1 MEKLVF
7 LLLLVIA
14 VSARKSP
21 EWDYRSEAKKVN
33 MRGCANLTNVLDNW
47 KFAIMTQIK
56 DLLLYDHQTVLPDY
70 GRIHT
75 LSEALDDLYKEF
87 NALKERL
94 IELTN
99 KFEGVELFVDE
110 LKAVRHAARIGER
123 RVQSTHEKPGNDG
136 PQRRRVVVRKVKK
149 QVAKPST

>member
-1 MEKLVF
+1 MMEKLAF
-7 LLLLVIA
+7 LLLLFIA
-14 VSARKSP
+14 VSAQKYP
-21 EWDYRSEAKKVN
+21 EWDYKTEARKVN
-33 MRGCANLTNVLDNW
+33 MRGCSNLTTVLDNW

-87 NALKERL
+87 NALKERM

-99 KFEGVELFVDE
+99 KFETVELFVDE
-110 LKAVRHAARIGER
+110 MKASRQTVRNGGR
-123 RVQSTHEKPGNDG
+123 RVQSVNEDG
-136 PQRRRVVVRKVKK
+136 LRKRRVVIRKVKK
-149 QVAKPST
+149 PLITNAN